1 MLWMDKGSGLI
12 LLICE
17 TIGVVA
23 VKDLMTTETG
33 AHTTGSGTGSTL
45 GVILGT
51 GGVEMA
57 KGGDGF
63 WAGRSTAGVVA
74 GELIGELGPLVDTFK
89 ASRELFRAA
98 ERI

>member
-1 MLWMDKGSGLI
+1 MVVNGSGLI
-12 LLICE
+12 LLVCE

-63 WAGRSTAGVVA
+63 WAGRLSTAGVVA
-74 GELIGELGPLVDTFK
+74 GELGPLVDTFK